1 MELDANANVDDFAD
15 DDNTG
20 EDDDDGDCEQ
30 CWRHRR
36 RWLQGA
42 TATAPTTT
50 TNDEETVLS
59 EDG

>member
-42 TATAPTTT
+42 TAT